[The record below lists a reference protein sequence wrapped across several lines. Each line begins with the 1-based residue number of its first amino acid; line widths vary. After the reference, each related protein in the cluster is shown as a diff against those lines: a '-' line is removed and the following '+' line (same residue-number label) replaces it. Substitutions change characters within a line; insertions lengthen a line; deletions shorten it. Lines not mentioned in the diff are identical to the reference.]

1 MGIYKV
7 HVPLDE
13 WQTTSQPFFTTS
25 IIQCTWELSVFS
37 IAFIVSE
44 RKELY
49 TAFTEV
55 KRQPTC
61 AHSTTPSSPLRDSL
75 IQTLL
80 GTPSLRC
87 NTMSPHPWT
96 RHCSPITQRERDG
109 RAQHWEKNTHSS
121 YATDKEQRL
130 RVINRLAQPQSR
142 SGKKLTS
149 SQISLVSCT
158 NNLSLLGGREEIL

>member
-1 MGIYKV
+1 MGICKV
-7 HVPLDE
+7 HSPLDE
-13 WQTTSQPFFTTS
+13 WQTKSQPFFTTS

-55 KRQPTC
+55 KRQTTC

-80 GTPSLRC
+80 GTPSLWC
-87 NTMSPHPWT
+87 STMSPHLWT
-96 RHCSPITQRERDG
+96 RHCSPITQRERWDSTAPG
-109 RAQHWEKNTHSS
+109 EKYTFF
-121 YATDKEQRL
+121 L
-130 RVINRLAQPQSR
+130 RYWRRTKIESDQQTQPQSR
-142 SGKKLTS
+142 SGKKAFS

-158 NNLSLLGGREEIL
+158 NNLSLLGDREEIL